1 MTEAKPLSTP
11 GVKHSDSEQD
21 IEDAVSLDNSRGTKY
36 RRAAAILNYI
46 AQDRPDL
53 QFAAKECSRKMS
65 CPNELDERNL
75 KRVLRYLRLC
85 PRLPYRYV
93 WQRMPSRCVTHSDS
107 DWAGCTRTRRSTSG
121 GVCSLGLHTI
131 KTWSR
136 TQATVSLSSAEAEL
150 GSLVKASTETL
161 GLIALAADADVLIG
175 GAVHTD
181 SSAARAIALR
191 KGCGKVKHIRT
202 QQLWIQE
209 AAASGTLSFMK
220 VPRADNAADMMTHHW
235 DASEGRRFMLRLS
248 IGPATQ

>member
-1 MTEAKPLSTP
+1 M
-11 GVKHSDSEQD
+11 
-21 IEDAVSLDNSRGTKY
+21 SLDNTRCTKY

-75 KRVLRYLRLC
+75 KRVLRYLGLC

-93 WQRMPSRCVTHSDS
+93 WQRMPSLCVTHSDS

-181 SSAARAIALR
+181 SSTARAIALR
-191 KGCGKVKHIRT
+191 KGCGKVQHIRT

-209 AAASGTLSFMK
+209 AAASGNLSFMK